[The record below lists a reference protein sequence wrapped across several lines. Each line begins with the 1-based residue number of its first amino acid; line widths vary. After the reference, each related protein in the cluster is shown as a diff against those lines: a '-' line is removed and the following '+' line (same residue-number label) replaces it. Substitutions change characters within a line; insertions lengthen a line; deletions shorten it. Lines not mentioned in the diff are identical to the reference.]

1 MSTDSPQDCTTGFC
15 AQGPSPFANQPPLGL
30 NLLAKDDPEDI
41 LPDWP
46 QVAPELPADAY
57 AIADALW
64 WSRKLGERSARAE
77 DMAFMLQDADAA
89 RAVQRALARTLRW
102 WP

>member
-1 MSTDSPQDCTTGFC
+1 MSTDSDKDCSTGVC

-89 RAVQRALARTLRW
+89 RAVQRALART
-102 WP
+102 